1 MTQVKTQEQC
11 NVVERNGQLVI
22 ALDVE
27 KIIPENAPVRLADA
41 QLEELDYRKLY
52 EAYSPIGRN
61 PATDPRVM
69 FKVLAYTAE
78 ELHIYSDRQIEDA
91 CRNRVDVIWLL
102 GDEPVPDH
110 STIARFKQ
118 RCAEEIEDLFYQYV
132 RLLETKGETDH
143 EVVFIDGTKL
153 ESRAGKY
160 TFCWR
165 GTVEKN
171 LSKVKETVYG
181 LTGLKSLQGL
191 RKRLTNTKPAV
202 YVSGKGRHKTQEQR
216 DWERLDELRERWEQY
231 AEALEIMGPDRNSYS
246 KTDPDAT
253 FMRMKEDRMRNGQLK
268 PGYNVQLAVNSEY
281 ITGIE
286 AFSDRTDYGTLEPFL
301 KELKKKHKK
310 KYKKVTAD
318 AGYESLDNYLYLE
331 ENGQMSFIKP
341 QDHDQRKT
349 TKYRSQ
355 IGRMENMTYDE
366 ETDTY
371 TCATGRTLSL
381 YRESK
386 DKYSKHDVTVSH
398 YRCEDCTGCARR
410 GECCKA
416 KETDKPKEIRVR
428 KQYKEKRA
436 ISEANISTEEGIYL
450 RLCRSIQVE
459 GAFGLLKYDFSF
471 RRFFTRG
478 KKNVRTELFLLA
490 LGFDLKKYWKK
501 REAGRLQT
509 HLSDLN
515 TA

>member
-1 MTQVKTQEQC
+1 M
-11 NVVERNGQLVI
+11 
-22 ALDVE
+22 
-27 KIIPENAPVRLADA
+27 
-41 QLEELDYRKLY
+41 
-52 EAYSPIGRN
+52 
-61 PATDPRVM
+61 
-69 FKVLAYTAE
+69 
-78 ELHIYSDRQIEDA
+78 
-91 CRNRVDVIWLL
+91 
-102 GDEPVPDH
+102 PDH

-118 RCAEEIEDLFYQYV
+118 RCAEEIKDLYYQYV
-132 RLLETKGETDH
+132 RLLEEEGETDH

-153 ESRAGKY
+153 ESRAGRY

-171 LSKVKETVYG
+171 LAKLKETVYE
-181 LTGLKSLQGL
+181 LSGL
-191 RKRLTNTKPAV
+191 RTLRGLRSRLTKTKPAEF
-202 YVSGKGRHKTQEQR
+202 VSGKRHKTQEQR
-216 DWERLDELRERWEQY
+216 DWERLNELRERWEQY
-231 AEALEIMGPDRNSYS
+231 VESLEIMGPDRNSYS

-253 FMRMKEDRMRNGQLK
+253 FMRMKDDHLKNGQLK
-268 PGYNVQLAVNSEY
+268 PGYNVQITVNSEY

-301 KELKKKHKK
+301 KQLKKKHKK

-341 QDHDQRKT
+341 QDHEQRKT
-349 TKYRSQ
+349 KKYRSQ
-355 IGRMENMTYDE
+355 IGRMENMAYDE

-371 TCATGRTLSL
+371 TCAMGKTLYL

-386 DKYSKHDVTVSH
+386 DKYSKHDITVSH
-398 YRCEDCTGCARR
+398 YRCEDCTDCPRR

-416 KETDKPKEIRVR
+416 KDENKAKELRVR

-436 ISEANISTEEGIYL
+436 ISEANINTKEGIDL
-450 RLCRSIQVE
+450 RLCRSIQAE
-459 GAFGLLKYDFSF
+459 GAFGLLKNDFGF
-471 RRFFTRG
+471 RRFLTRG
-478 KKNVRTELFLLA
+478 KRNIRIELFLLA
-490 LGFDLKKYWKK
+490 LGFNLKKYWKK

-509 HLSDLN
+509 HLSELN